1 MTEEQRN
8 DINNQQKV
16 QPNNNDLEQKEQS
29 QDTSHIINV
38 PISTGIIKETA
49 PSADAV
55 LDQAMASGQNWGF
68 FITTIIVAGIKDI
81 IEIIAAL
88 IPIID
93 LLSWIFS
100 VPLAI
105 ILILLLRQAGKK
117 ESFQFILSCLMQL
130 IDTIP
135 ILSLLP
141 LSTIS
146 VLVVFGTKSAINW
159 FQMIGGTSIQP
170 KSQEWLA
177 QHKDL
182 QKAHQKGRNAM
193 AKNAKEKVI
202 SVGKKLITK
211 I

>member
-38 PISTGIIKETA
+38 PISTGITKETA

-93 LLSWIFS
+93 LLS
-100 VPLAI
+100 
-105 ILILLLRQAGKK
+105 
-117 ESFQFILSCLMQL
+117 
-130 IDTIP
+130 
-135 ILSLLP
+135 
-141 LSTIS
+141 
-146 VLVVFGTKSAINW
+146 
-159 FQMIGGTSIQP
+159 
-170 KSQEWLA
+170 
-177 QHKDL
+177 
-182 QKAHQKGRNAM
+182 
-193 AKNAKEKVI
+193 
-202 SVGKKLITK
+202 
-211 I
+211 